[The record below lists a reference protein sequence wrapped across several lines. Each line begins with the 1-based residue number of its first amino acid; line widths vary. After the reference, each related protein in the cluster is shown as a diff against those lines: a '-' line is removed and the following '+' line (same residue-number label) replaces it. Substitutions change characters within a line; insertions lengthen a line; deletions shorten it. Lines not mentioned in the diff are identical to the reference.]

1 MPSITIADAPAMLL
15 DPLGT
20 VVAVMALPAV
30 SSTVPIVNEDTVR
43 SDEVC
48 DAPTVYVPVKLV
60 PAEAAVSV
68 TVAPVSNVAVMVFP
82 DCTASLVVAVM
93 LIAEPDL

>member
-1 MPSITIADAPAMLL
+1 MLL

-20 VVAVMALPAV
+20 VVEVMALPAV

-48 DAPTVYVPVKLV
+48 DELTVYVPVRLV
-60 PAEAAVSV
+60 PAEAAGSV

-82 DCTASLVVAVM
+82 DCTASPVVAVM
-93 LIAEPDL
+93 LMEEPDL